1 MCGAGI
7 DTDKHDA
14 RRTKESAFI
23 NSSLM
28 SLKDSVR
35 ALAKGEEFGQLA
47 GRSSL
52 TKLLKPSFTGKESQ
66 TLVLA
71 TISPA
76 AKDTEHTINTLRHA
90 CVMDGRPTEDG
101 KAWISGGESKRVD
114 VGEIDVKATKA
125 KLRVEESKVGMRRPG
140 SGNTN
145 SGGGG
150 DGAGG
155 FGYGGGAGDG
165 VGAEAARMRSKYR

>member
-1 MCGAGI
+1 
-7 DTDKHDA
+7 
-14 RRTKESAFI
+14 
-23 NSSLM
+23 M

-52 TKLLKPSFTGKESQ
+52 TKILKPSFTGVESQ

-76 AKDTEHTINTLRHA
+76 AKDTEHTLNTLRHA

-101 KAWISGGESKRVD
+101 KSWISGGESK
-114 VGEIDVKATKA
+114 
-125 KLRVEESKVGMRRPG
+125 KVR
-140 SGNTN
+140 
-145 SGGGG
+145 
-150 DGAGG
+150 
-155 FGYGGGAGDG
+155 
-165 VGAEAARMRSKYR
+165 EADRSVLSPC